1 MGGGHS
7 MSFRDY
13 IDLFGDNILFLL
25 EQHLLLFAVA
35 LVGAAILGVG
45 LGVLTSRYRPFARV
59 AVPLVNIFQACPEI
73 VLLALSIP
81 LFGIGVRG
89 ALIPLFLKGVLP
101 ILRNTSS
108 GLRSVDPRLL
118 EAAQA
123 MGMTSRQV
131 FLRVQ
136 IPAVLPVVIAG
147 IRISAVMLVSVLTLT
162 AYIGVDSLGSLI
174 VQGIA
179 RMDVTPLLIGCGLTA
194 LLALLVNYLLLLL
207 ERLLARR
214 LT

>member
-1 MGGGHS
+1 MN
-7 MSFRDY
+7 FRDY
-13 IDLFGDNILFLL
+13 IDLYGDNILFLL
-25 EQHLLLFAVA
+25 EQHLLLFALA
-35 LVGAAILGVG
+35 LVGAGILGIG
-45 LGVLTSRYRPFARV
+45 LGVLTSRFRLFARI

-81 LFGIGVRG
+81 LLGIGVRG

-108 GLRSVDPRLL
+108 GLRSVDHRLL

-131 FLRVQ
+131 FFRVQ

-207 ERLLARR
+207 ERFLARR
-214 LT
+214 LA